1 MTGWAAYHSCV
12 TIPNPADADG
22 TAATRE
28 SAHERE
34 RPALHGAF
42 TLAVEVEARPAD
54 AYAAFIQWQTRRR
67 WLRLPGKA
75 GPDQEQDYQTD
86 ASETL
91 HSVFSINGLT
101 QSIERHTQVLD
112 LVPDQRLVFTYRAVV
127 DSVCRWISLVTLEID
142 ALRESGARL
151 TWTEQYAFL
160 VVTGEGADD
169 VAHLRGGTQLQLN
182 GLAATLRTLA
192 HPAVEP

>member
-1 MTGWAAYHSCV
+1 MS
-12 TIPNPADADG
+12 
-22 TAATRE
+22 
-28 SAHERE
+28 
-34 RPALHGAF
+34 
-42 TLAVEVEARPAD
+42 EVEARPAD

-75 GPDQEQDYQTD
+75 GPVPEQDYQTD

-91 HSVFSINGLT
+91 RSVFSINGLT
-101 QSIERHTQVLD
+101 QSIERHTHVLD

-127 DSVCRWISLVTLEID
+127 DSVCRWISLVTLEVD
-142 ALRESGARL
+142 ALRESGASL

-182 GLAATLRTLA
+182 GLAVTLRTLA